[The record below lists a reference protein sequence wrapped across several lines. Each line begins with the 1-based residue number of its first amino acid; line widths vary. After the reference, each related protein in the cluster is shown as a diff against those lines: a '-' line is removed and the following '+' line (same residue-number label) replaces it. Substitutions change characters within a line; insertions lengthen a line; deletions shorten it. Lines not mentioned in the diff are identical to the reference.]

1 MKMAFHEGNRKT
13 LYETLPEGSLV
24 LVFSGHA
31 PRKTQDENYP
41 FYANRN
47 FVYLT
52 GIEDEGLIL
61 AAETSAGGAYRETMF
76 ILPPDLHQERWN
88 GRRIKADEVRAR
100 SGVENSRY
108 IAEFDTYL
116 HGLIKLGSIN
126 RVYLDL
132 YKNDWD
138 EADTDAFRMAAAL
151 RERYPFLE
159 ICSFT
164 RQIKR
169 QRTIKQP
176 CEIEAM
182 REAVKITRD
191 GIVAMM
197 KASKPGMYEY
207 QYRAEFDYAL
217 AKHGIMSPA
226 FPSIISAGKNNFQI
240 HYYGFDGQAQD
251 GDMILNDVG
260 AVYDGMMNDVSRGWP
275 CNGVF
280 NERQRLLYTCAY
292 NTSQHMFEIIKP
304 GMPMA
309 DVDRLARE
317 YNFEQLKAIG
327 LCDRYEDVGKY
338 IWHGGAHHVGWDVH
352 DLVDMTMDVAPG
364 MVFCVD
370 IGIYC
375 EEGGIGF
382 RLEDN
387 CLVTAE
393 GCENLTASIPRT
405 IEEIEAVMRKQG
417 TVPI

>member
-169 QRTIKQP
+169 QRTIN
-176 CEIEAM
+176 
-182 REAVKITRD
+182 
-191 GIVAMM
+191 
-197 KASKPGMYEY
+197 
-207 QYRAEFDYAL
+207 
-217 AKHGIMSPA
+217 SP
-226 FPSIISAGKNNFQI
+226 
-240 HYYGFDGQAQD
+240 
-251 GDMILNDVG
+251 VR
-260 AVYDGMMNDVSRGWP
+260 SRP
-275 CNGVF
+275 
-280 NERQRLLYTCAY
+280 
-292 NTSQHMFEIIKP
+292 
-304 GMPMA
+304 
-309 DVDRLARE
+309 
-317 YNFEQLKAIG
+317 
-327 LCDRYEDVGKY
+327 
-338 IWHGGAHHVGWDVH
+338 
-352 DLVDMTMDVAPG
+352 
-364 MVFCVD
+364 
-370 IGIYC
+370 
-375 EEGGIGF
+375 
-382 RLEDN
+382 
-387 CLVTAE
+387 
-393 GCENLTASIPRT
+393 
-405 IEEIEAVMRKQG
+405 
-417 TVPI
+417 